1 MFSFFLNDRAPSENG
16 QSGLCPGLQHRRSAG
31 VLARE
36 TGAALPAA
44 IQPRDVAPPGA
55 RTVDELVL
63 DVLDKKLDKKH
74 AEKSFGNKMQRALT
88 STMFFQAINHPSY
101 TAMYVIHQ

>member
-36 TGAALPAA
+36 TGAALPGTAVLVTGAA
-44 IQPRDVAPPGA
+44 RGIGMAIAEYLAKCGA
-55 RTVDELVL
+55 KVVD
-63 DVLDKKLDKKH
+63 
-74 AEKSFGNKMQRALT
+74 S
-88 STMFFQAINHPSY
+88 
-101 TAMYVIHQ
+101 

>member
-16 QSGLCPGLQHRRSAG
+16 QSGRPGLQHRRSAG

-63 DVLDKKLDKKH
+63 DVLDKKLDKMQKSRLATRCNKH
-74 AEKSFGNKMQRALT
+74 
-88 STMFFQAINHPSY
+88 
-101 TAMYVIHQ
+101 